1 MKEPNLTF
9 LTAIVL
15 VTIGFSHSTTQA
27 DNNAKILEQLNGT
40 WKGGVLNGAQG
51 HVLVFKGKGVAA
63 TQNANDLGAGNLVL
77 DSSKKPWT
85 LDAKGTKGGH
95 KGQDRL
101 GILTIDGDSLKWCVS
116 LGKNRPADFKTG
128 GQNFCL
134 SLKKTG
140 DNAKILEQLNG
151 TWKGGVLNGAQG
163 HVLVFKGKGV
173 AATQNANDLGAGNLV
188 LDSSKK
194 PWTLDAKGT
203 KGGHKGQDRLGIL
216 TIDGDSLKWCV
227 SLGKNRPA
235 DFKTGGQNFCLSL
248 KKKK

>member
-1 MKEPNLTF
+1 MKH
-9 LTAIVL
+9 IVQRAAY
-15 VTIGFSHSTTQA
+15 F
-27 DNNAKILEQLNGT
+27 
-40 WKGGVLNGAQG
+40 VLSNQYVCVGSW
-51 HVLVFKGKGVAA
+51 VLRCVV
-63 TQNANDLGAGNLVL
+63 GAGMGMICSGEISDWV
-77 DSSKKPWT
+77 
-85 LDAKGTKGGH
+85 
-95 KGQDRL
+95 
-101 GILTIDGDSLKWCVS
+101 
-116 LGKNRPADFKTG
+116 F
-128 GQNFCL
+128 
-134 SLKKTG
+134 
-140 DNAKILEQLNG
+140 
-151 TWKGGVLNGAQG
+151 WKGGVLNGAQG